1 MCNRAFNKF
10 PVIISILLEG
20 DEIHCYVHDVTQHN
34 QNGKVHYSM
43 CKLQTVENEMQKAI
57 CFSPPKVSPLKRA
70 MDAHSPVKITKYD
83 YNERYNNIVIKN
95 STIVKQLRDE
105 LDFEMMKA
113 DNEQLTQI
121 TSIKSLA
128 PQQLVSFKATVKNL
142 SAIKTFSTDKGSFK
156 KTSASFVDPTG
167 SINAVFWEE
176 WVSLEEEAKSGFSLD
191 ETENFQ
197 QELPEVEPS
206 VSEMATNRALVSVI
220 GVKQFN
226 KFFSCTSCSQKLVGQ
241 GELMKCDGCKLIQ
254 KCDASKITY
263 FARLFIKDEDKSD
276 SKFFVNIFHQQI
288 MSIVNK
294 SEDCPDDLTEMQFTE
309 FMLQHEPFEVAYN
322 SADSKVTDIY

>member
-1 MCNRAFNKF
+1 MAAVQNLPENGVPEDIKKMNLNENIDPLLLQPQDDTVYDEDESTAINSFLPVNEVQQKEHRKKKKRMHPWNK
-10 PVIISILLEG
+10 VLMLENLTKLFAKKFRVRKRVHKDKYT
-20 DEIHCYVHDVTQHN
+20 DEV
-34 QNGKVHYSM
+34 
-43 CKLQTVENEMQKAI
+43 
-57 CFSPPKVSPLKRA
+57 
-70 MDAHSPVKITKYD
+70 
-83 YNERYNNIVIKN
+83 
-95 STIVKQLRDE
+95 
-105 LDFEMMKA
+105 
-113 DNEQLTQI
+113 
-121 TSIKSLA
+121 
-128 PQQLVSFKATVKNL
+128 
-142 SAIKTFSTDKGSFK
+142 
-156 KTSASFVDPTG
+156 FVNT
-167 SINAVFWEE
+167 
-176 WVSLEEEAKSGFSLD
+176 AKSGFSLD

-197 QELPEVEPS
+197 QELPEVEQS

-276 SKFFVNIFHQQI
+276 SKFFVNILHQQI

-309 FMLQHEPFEVAYN
+309 LMLQHEPFEVAYN

>member
-1 MCNRAFNKF
+1 
-10 PVIISILLEG
+10 
-20 DEIHCYVHDVTQHN
+20 
-34 QNGKVHYSM
+34 
-43 CKLQTVENEMQKAI
+43 
-57 CFSPPKVSPLKRA
+57 
-70 MDAHSPVKITKYD
+70 MDAHCPVKITKYD

-95 STIVKQLRDE
+95 STIVKQLKDE
-105 LDFEMMKA
+105 LDFEMMNA

-156 KTSASFVDPTG
+156 KTSASLVDPTG

-176 WVSLEEEAKSGFSLD
+176 WVSLVEEGQTYMFRNFRVRKDKYTDEIFVNTAKSVFSLG
-191 ETENFQ
+191 ETEYFQ

-220 GVKQFN
+220 GVKRFN
-226 KFFSCTSCSQKLVGQ
+226 KFFSCTSCSQKVVGQ

-276 SKFFVNIFHQQI
+276 SKFFVNIFHPQI

-309 FMLQHEPFEVAYN
+309 LMLQHEPFEVAYN